1 MFVDIFDGVG
11 NGTDLLGGVVG
22 YFYAEFFLEGHDQFN
37 DVEAVRTKIVNEA
50 GIFSDLFGLNAQML
64 NDDFFDP
71 IGSVAHQIAP
81 YEWEDGSLA
90 CRPNA
95 QERCWQV
102 GDACAAG
109 KAGQCAL
116 VLGVSVDPMT
126 QQRPVN
132 IRG

>member
-1 MFVDIFDGVG
+1 MFIDIFNGVG
-11 NGTDLLGGVVG
+11 NGADLLGGVIG
-22 YFYAEFFLEGHDQFN
+22 YFYAKLLLEGHNQFN

-50 GIFSDLFGLNAQML
+50 GVFSDLIGLNAQML

-102 GDACAAG
+102 GDARATG
-109 KAGQCAL
+109 KAWEGVLAL
-116 VLGVSVDPMT
+116 AVIIEPMT
-126 QQRPVN
+126 KLRPEN
-132 IRG
+132 IQD